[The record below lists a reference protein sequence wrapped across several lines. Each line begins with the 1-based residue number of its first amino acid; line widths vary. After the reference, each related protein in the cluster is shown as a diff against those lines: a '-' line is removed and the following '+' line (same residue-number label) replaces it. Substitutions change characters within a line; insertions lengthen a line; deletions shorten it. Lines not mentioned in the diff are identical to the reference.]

1 MGNYPNAVQSAGTL
15 TVSASGTG
23 EMIPARSN
31 SPFRHLSVTVLPED
45 DSSEYS
51 VVLYQDGEILDSH
64 SYASTTDRVVAHMSF
79 PNLIFPANVGT
90 NAIPAFYNASKSNPT
105 GLPLNLIITNLA
117 DTDRTFLVYSAFA
130 QWDAPVFYKLTQTE
144 S

>member
-79 PNLIFPANVGT
+79 PNLIFPA
-90 NAIPAFYNASKSNPT
+90 
-105 GLPLNLIITNLA
+105 
-117 DTDRTFLVYSAFA
+117 TFLVYSAFA